1 MNGIVTDR
9 LELQVEF
16 KLFAEGRFFDANGTV
31 DTRFPAEI
39 VIPQNNVSALNLKY
53 KMLDTFD
60 MLDGTICYIP
70 VYEAEIEW
78 NNKRL
83 RVYVHSIGEENILI
97 GVGLL
102 FLLDLDAY
110 IAPGSEFVLKEH
122 ENQ

>member
-1 MNGIVTDR
+1 MNGIVTDG

-16 KLFAEGRFFDANGTV
+16 KLFAEGRSFDANGTV